1 MCREVGRLSGIP
13 LATIASMV
21 VASNVTYWHREL
33 PPVDA
38 EPIGDHTLEAAS
50 RRIPD
55 TIARRDDLWTACHAE
70 LMEHARE
77 RLEQEVI
84 RLGGRY
90 AHVLDETIEPKHDP
104 ISGEAWLHGRFRYVL
119 YR

>member
-1 MCREVGRLSGIP
+1 LRGIA
-13 LATIASMV
+13 LATIEDMIIAPK
-21 VASNVTYWHREL
+21 VTFWHREL

-38 EPIGDHTLEAAS
+38 EPVGDHTLEAVS

-55 TIARRDDLWTACHAE
+55 TIARRDELWNACHEE
-70 LMEHARE
+70 LMAHARE
-77 RLEQEVI
+77 RLEQEVA

-104 ISGEAWLHGRFRYVL
+104 ITGEAWLHGRFTYVL
-119 YR
+119 YG